1 LPRDYKS
8 KFGLLNRSRDDLNFH
23 PDERVLSA
31 QLTHLEA
38 ILTASARATKS
49 IDGRLF
55 ADRVNQLDLRLS
67 KGVQFERYRVEVL
80 ADFYNAFNTSPEL
93 HDGVWARVVDT
104 GVDPAVRV
112 REVRCTTHLLIER
125 PVRGC

>member
-1 LPRDYKS
+1 MPRDYKS

-80 ADFYNAFNTSPEL
+80 ADFYNAFNTSPVL
-93 HDGVWARVVDT
+93 SYTTVYGPAWLTPASILRSAFVKFGARLT
-104 GVDPAVRV
+104 F
-112 REVRCTTHLLIER
+112 
-125 PVRGC
+125 